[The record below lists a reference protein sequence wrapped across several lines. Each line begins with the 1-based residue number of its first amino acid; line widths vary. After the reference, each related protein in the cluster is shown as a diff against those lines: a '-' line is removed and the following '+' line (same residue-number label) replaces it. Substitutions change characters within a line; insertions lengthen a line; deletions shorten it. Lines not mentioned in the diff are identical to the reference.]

1 MRVAIVSDIH
11 ANWQALEAVLEDI
24 KKQGCEK
31 VLCLGD
37 LAMAGPQ
44 PRVVID
50 YVRGQANWTVIQGN
64 TDKLIGDFSPQII
77 DKMKSAFPVMA
88 NALLDDVLVLEEDKK
103 EYLKNLPAQM
113 NLEIEGVKIL
123 MVHGSPRRNNEDILP
138 DMPLEQIQ
146 EILEGVDADLIFCG
160 HTHVP
165 CGYQT
170 NKKQTVVNVGSVGRP
185 MTEDARACYV
195 IADFQDGGF
204 SVEHRFVDYDRD
216 GAAEVMRSRGFEGA
230 ETLARMILNPNPVKR
245 HG

>member
-44 PRVVID
+44 PRMVVD
-50 YVRGQANWTVIQGN
+50 FVRKQDNWKVIQGN
-64 TDKLIGDFSPQII
+64 TDKLIGDFSRETV
-77 DKMKSAFPVMA
+77 DKLKSAFPVMA

-138 DMPLEQIQ
+138 DMPLEQIE

-185 MTEDARACYV
+185 MTENPQSCYV
-195 IADFQDGGF
+195 VANFENGGF
-204 SVEHRFVDYDRD
+204 SIEHRFVDYDRETASSIMTMRNFD
-216 GAAEVMRSRGFEGA
+216 GCEA
-230 ETLARMILNPNPVKR
+230 LAQMILKPTRR
-245 HG
+245 HV

>member
-44 PRVVID
+44 PRMVVD
-50 YVRGQANWTVIQGN
+50 FVRKQDNWTVIQGN

-77 DKMKSAFPVMA
+77 DKMKSAIPVMA
-88 NALLDDVLVLEEDKK
+88 NALLDDVLILEEDKK

-138 DMPLEQIQ
+138 DMPLEQIE

-185 MTEDARACYV
+185 MTENPQSCYV
-195 IADFQDGGF
+195 VANFENGGF
-204 SVEHRFVDYDRD
+204 SIEHRFVDYDRETASSIMTMRNFD
-216 GAAEVMRSRGFEGA
+216 GCEA
-230 ETLARMILNPNPVKR
+230 LAQMILKPTRR
-245 HG
+245 HV

>member
-185 MTEDARACYV
+185 MTENPQSCYV
-195 IADFQDGGF
+195 VANFENGGF
-204 SVEHRFVDYDRD
+204 SIEHRFVDYDRETASSIMTMRNFD
-216 GAAEVMRSRGFEGA
+216 GCEA
-230 ETLARMILNPNPVKR
+230 LAQMILKPTRR
-245 HG
+245 HV